1 MQFILL
7 IVEYRN
13 VLVATHNMT
22 GVSEYPLYLWD
33 VDSERLSEMISSSRW
48 WIKVSGV

>member
-22 GVSEYPLYLWD
+22 GVSEYPLYLLGCRFGETVRND
-33 VDSERLSEMISSSRW
+33 FFQ
-48 WIKVSGV
+48 